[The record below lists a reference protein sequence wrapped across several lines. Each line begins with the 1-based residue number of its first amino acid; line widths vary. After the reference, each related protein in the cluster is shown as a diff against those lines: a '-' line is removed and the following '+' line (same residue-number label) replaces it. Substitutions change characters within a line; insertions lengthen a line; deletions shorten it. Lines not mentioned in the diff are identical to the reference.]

1 MKAIE
6 RDNLMNRK
14 DAKER
19 LEYLRGEI
27 EAERISYGGL
37 AELRGLAEAGFIDPG
52 DTLLLEHAGVPE
64 FQEYTV
70 ILLFPKWAADG
81 SPETYTVY
89 LNAGS
94 PREALARARESMRS
108 AVETDGGDIGGYA
121 DADIEVVHV
130 IEGCPRLV
138 TSEAVCRETE
148 ESE

>member
-1 MKAIE
+1 M
-6 RDNLMNRK
+6 MNRK

-37 AELRGLAEAGFIDPG
+37 AELRALAEAGFIDPG

-81 SPETYTVY
+81 SPETYTVC

>member
-1 MKAIE
+1 M
-6 RDNLMNRK
+6 DRK

-19 LEYLRGEI
+19 LEYLRGELK
-27 EAERISYGGL
+27 AERISYGEL
-37 AELRGLAEAGFIDPG
+37 AELRDLAEAGFIDPG

-64 FQEYTV
+64 FPGYTV

-81 SPETYTVY
+81 APETYTV
-89 LNAGS
+89 LVNAGS

-108 AVETDGGDIGGYA
+108 AVETDGGDIDGYT

-130 IEGCPRLV
+130 IEGWPRLV
-138 TSEAVCRETE
+138 TSEAVCREAE